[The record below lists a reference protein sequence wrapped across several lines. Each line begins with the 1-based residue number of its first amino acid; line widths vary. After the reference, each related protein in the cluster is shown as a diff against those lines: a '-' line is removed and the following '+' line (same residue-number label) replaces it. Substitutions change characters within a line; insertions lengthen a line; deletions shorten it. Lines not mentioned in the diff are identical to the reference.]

1 MKMIDLKLQFK
12 YFEQLLD
19 LNHCTEMCNVPYPPT
34 LLEKF
39 CLLKCQCHL
48 RTMLV
53 REEMKKHGKII
64 FEFVIQSDPEI
75 LSIK

>member
-19 LNHCTEMCNVPYPPT
+19 LNHCTSMCNVPYPPT

-39 CLLKCQCHL
+39 CLLKCECHL

-53 REEMKKHGKII
+53 REEMKKHRKN
-64 FEFVIQSDPEI
+64 
-75 LSIK
+75 SI